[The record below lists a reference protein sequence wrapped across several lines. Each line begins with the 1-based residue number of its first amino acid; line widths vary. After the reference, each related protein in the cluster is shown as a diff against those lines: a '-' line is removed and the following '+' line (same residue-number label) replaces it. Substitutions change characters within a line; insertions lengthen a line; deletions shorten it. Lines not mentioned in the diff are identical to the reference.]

1 LRVDIRFEVQNL
13 VEKGEYS
20 SMKWLI
26 LPLLVLFAL
35 PVLAQTPTIA
45 VIDPQRVVQN
55 SQMGKKA
62 LAEIKTLKDKKQQ
75 EIDQRQ
81 ASIQAMRDKLDKQK
95 DILSADAKEKLQADI
110 QKSITDLRRLSEDSE
125 QEIQGRL
132 QTAIKG
138 IEDRV
143 LPIIQKIG
151 EDRGYSVIIQKDQL
165 VYFSAKNDITD
176 EVIKLFDDAVAKGQ
190 TAPPKPQ

>member
-1 LRVDIRFEVQNL
+1 
-13 VEKGEYS
+13 
-20 SMKWLI
+20 MKWLMF
-26 LPLLVLFAL
+26 PLLVLFAL
-35 PVLAQTPTIA
+35 PVLAQTATIA
-45 VIDPQRVVQN
+45 VIDPQKVVQN
-55 SQMGKKA
+55 SEMGKKV

-95 DILSADAKEKLQADI
+95 DILSADAKDKLQNDI

-132 QTAIKG
+132 QAAIKN
-138 IEDRV
+138 IEDKV
-143 LPIIQKIG
+143 LPIIQKLG
-151 EDRGYSVIIQKDQL
+151 EERGYSVIIQKDQL

-176 EVIKLFDDAVAKGQ
+176 EVIKLFDDAIAKGQ
-190 TAPPKPQ
+190 ATTPKPQ

>member
-1 LRVDIRFEVQNL
+1 M
-13 VEKGEYS
+13 GEYRF
-20 SMKWLI
+20 MKWLMF
-26 LPLLVLFAL
+26 PLLVLFAL
-35 PVLAQTPTIA
+35 PVFAQTASIA

-55 SQMGKKA
+55 SEMGKKA

-95 DILSADAKEKLQADI
+95 DILSADARDKLQSDI

-125 QEIQGRL
+125 AEIQRQL
-132 QTAIKG
+132 QGAIKN
-138 IEDRV
+138 IEDKV
-143 LPIIQKIG
+143 LPIIQKLG
-151 EDRGYSVIIQKDQL
+151 EERGYSVIIQKDQL

-176 EVIKLFDDAVAKGQ
+176 EVIRLFNDAVVKGTPQ
-190 TAPPKPQ
+190 KPQ